1 MSGGQ
6 RGPAAAEQTEESA
19 IAKPRHTGEQIAA
32 ALEQAENGTTVRDV
46 CGRLGITEAT
56 FYRWR
61 LKYGARSA
69 SESKRVKELEEENR
83 RLKLLVAELTL
94 RNQALKLVVSK
105 KW

>member
-1 MSGGQ
+1 MTPS
-6 RGPAAAEQTEESA
+6 AAEPTEESE
-19 IAKPRHTGEQIAA
+19 IAKPRHSEGQIIAA
-32 ALEQAENGTTVRDV
+32 LKEAEAGARVSDLCRKH
-46 CGRLGITEAT
+46 GITEAT

-61 LKYGARSA
+61 LKHGAGNV
-69 SESKRVKELEEENR
+69 SESRRVKELEDENR

>member
-1 MSGGQ
+1 M
-6 RGPAAAEQTEESA
+6 
-19 IAKPRHTGEQIAA
+19 A
-32 ALEQAENGTTVRDV
+32 ALEQARNGTSVRDI
-46 CGRLGITEAT
+46 CRNLGITEAT

-61 LKYGARSA
+61 LKHAAGSV
-69 SESKRVKELEEENR
+69 SESQRVKELEEENR

>member
-1 MSGGQ
+1 M
-6 RGPAAAEQTEESA
+6 AEENA
-19 IAKPRHTGEQIAA
+19 IAKPRYSEKQILA
-32 ALEQAENGTTVRDV
+32 ALDEAEAGASVSDLCR
-46 CGRLGITEAT
+46 RLGIADTT

-61 LKYGARSA
+61 EKHGAPKA
-69 SESKRVKELEEENR
+69 SESKRLQELEEENR